1 MEGTESPGDD
11 ADVLAA
17 RREVDRLVAAGA
29 HAPAE
34 LAAARLA
41 LSRALANAD
50 RASDAMAAAEAG
62 IRELAPAF
70 QAEPQALAEPM
81 RALVSQYVAV
91 ARRTARAPD
100 RALLMPI
107 AASLGGVVAAE
118 DQAEE
123 AALDGELD
131 QGEGDEGGGDDR
143 GGERR

>member
-1 MEGTESPGDD
+1 MDSPADD

-17 RREVDRLVAAGA
+17 RREVDRLVAARA
-29 HAPAE
+29 HNPAE

-50 RASDAMAAAEAG
+50 RAPDAMAAAEAG

-91 ARRTARAPD
+91 SRRTDRAPD

-107 AASLGGVVAAE
+107 AASLAGVVAAE

-123 AALDGELD
+123 AALDGEVD
-131 QGEGDEGGGDDR
+131 QGEGEEGGGDEDR
-143 GGERR
+143 GGGRR